1 MYEWYEAVDAL
12 RPRMLRIATPVG
24 TGSGFLLPWP
34 SKTGLFAI
42 ATASHVIDHAFY
54 WEQPIRLDQIET
66 GKSVLVRQEQRAIFS
81 DPKLDTAVLVIERS
95 IIQPPEGDLSFV
107 PEEKYLRVGN
117 EVGWLGFPAITPS
130 LCFFSGRI
138 SAWRVEEKAYL
149 IDGVAINGVSGG
161 VVFSLRDNDPMVVG
175 IVSAYVPN
183 RATGEVLPG
192 LAIARDVSYL
202 HQQATNFA
210 SLDDARSAQ
219 SIPEPP
225 VSQSVESE
233 TQATP
238 TRGVG

>member
-1 MYEWYEAVDAL
+1 MLEWYEAVDIL
-12 RPRMLRIATPVG
+12 TPRMVRIATPVG

-34 SKTGLFAI
+34 SKSGLCAV
-42 ATASHVIDHAFY
+42 ATAAHVVDHAFY
-54 WEQPIRLDQIET
+54 WEQPIRLDHSES
-66 GKSVLVRQEQRAIFS
+66 GASVLVRQEQRAIFS
-81 DPKLDTAVLVIERS
+81 NAALDTAVIVFES
-95 IIQPPEGDLSFV
+95 GNIQPPEGNLEFV

-138 SAWRVEEKAYL
+138 SAWRQSEQAYL

-161 VVFSLRDNDPMVVG
+161 VVFSLGVDEPRVVG
-175 IVSAYVPN
+175 VVSAYVPN

-210 SLDDARSAQ
+210 SLDEARAAQ

-225 VSQSVESE
+225 SPPAVESD
-233 TQATP
+233 TQATSA
-238 TRGVG
+238 RAG